1 MSITGDA
8 KVGTGNSEGVIL
20 TSPDGTEY
28 RIVVA
33 NGGALSTTAV

>member
-1 MSITGDA
+1 MTTREDHKA
-8 KVGTGNSEGVIL
+8 
-20 TSPDGTEY
+20 DDTEY